1 VKRGLG
7 TFAKGTLATLAALAL
22 SRSNPGNPSAI
33 DNEEAE
39 SIEMRMRLV
48 DLVRAEEGNGEEPD
62 YWLEAYG
69 SVPKKGAYAWCG
81 VFALWALRRLGLT
94 AMMWQ
99 TGPKAYGFIYP
110 CKLPVTRDPK
120 PGDIAYF
127 TRNQH
132 HAIVLAV
139 DAENVTLCNGNG
151 AMGRVS
157 IGVTP
162 RKSVASF
169 FSIQPLI
176 NSKLAKIK
184 EANS

>member
-7 TFAKGTLATLAALAL
+7 AFAKGTLATLAALAL
-22 SRSNPGNPSAI
+22 SRSNPSNPSAV
-33 DNEEAE
+33 DSDE
-39 SIEMRMRLV
+39 SESNGLRMRLV
-48 DLVRAEEGNGEEPD
+48 DLVKAEEGHGEEPD

-69 SVPKKGAYAWCG
+69 SVPKKGAFAWCG

-94 AMMWQ
+94 SMMWQ
-99 TGPKAYGFIYP
+99 TGPKAYGFIFP
-110 CKLPVTRDPK
+110 CKLPVTYDPK

-139 DAENVTLCNGNG
+139 QGEYVSLCNGNG
-151 AMGRVS
+151 VNGCVS

>member
-7 TFAKGTLATLAALAL
+7 TFAKATLATLAGLAL
-22 SRSNPGNPSAI
+22 SRSNPGNPSAV
-33 DNEEAE
+33 DNDE
-39 SIEMRMRLV
+39 SESHKLRMRLI
-48 DLVRAEEGNGEEPD
+48 DLVKAEEGNGEEPD

-94 AMMWQ
+94 ATMWQ
-99 TGPKAYGFIYP
+99 TGPKVYGFIFP
-110 CKLPVTRDPK
+110 CKLPLTRDPK

-139 DAENVTLCNGNG
+139 NGDFVTLCNGNG
-151 AMGRVS
+151 SGGRVS
-157 IGVTP
+157 IGETA